1 MKACKNMISVT
12 VYREGGSQGE
22 GGSHREGVSHR
33 GGELEKEGT
42 AKREGAWQEP
52 ERRREQEAFCSPLW
66 SSL

>member
-1 MKACKNMISVT
+1 MISVT

-42 AKREGAWQEP
+42 AEREGAWQEP
-52 ERRREQEAFCSPLW
+52 ERRREGCHGVGRL
-66 SSL
+66 